1 MSWGRNRLQQ
11 LRQIPLPE
19 VLRAT
24 GAQPDHQDGKKWHT
38 ARGPISIQGMKFMN
52 WKQNRGGGGA
62 IDLVMHLNEL
72 DFASA
77 VVWLAGQHPV
87 GHAPN
92 PFHSSLTA
100 RCLRL
105 PLSDPSRL
113 PAVKGYLHQQRA
125 IPLAV
130 IQSLLES
137 HRLYADSRRNAVFLL
152 WDPKNHSVGAE
163 LRGTGSVRWRGLA
176 PGSRKDLG
184 YFGWRQ
190 PTGATPIVV
199 CESAIDAIS
208 CFLLHPGCFAVST
221 AGVRPNPRW
230 LPGLLAQGYSIYCG
244 FDADAPGED
253 MAQQMMALYP
263 RVQRLRPT
271 QHDWNDMLQSHPPI
285 ILPPTLI

>member
-1 MSWGRNRLQQ
+1 MSWDRNRLQQ
-11 LRQIPLPE
+11 LRQIPLAE

-24 GAQPDHQDGKKWHT
+24 GAQPDRQDRKKWHT
-38 ARGPISIQGMKFMN
+38 AHGPISIRGMKFIN
-52 WKQNRGGGGA
+52 WKQNCGGGGA
-62 IDLVMHLNEL
+62 IDLVMHLKEL
-72 DFASA
+72 DYVSA
-77 VVWLAGQHPV
+77 VAWLAGWHLPV
-87 GHAPN
+87 GHAPQ
-92 PFHSSLTA
+92 PFHSSSA
-100 RCLRL
+100 VRPLRL
-105 PLSDPSRL
+105 PLPDPSRL
-113 PAVKGYLHQQRA
+113 PAVKGYLYQQRA

-137 HRLYADSRRNAVFLL
+137 HRLYADNRGNAVFLL
-152 WDPKNHSVGAE
+152 CDAKNRPVGAE

-184 YFGWRQ
+184 YFGWHQ
-190 PTGATPIVV
+190 PAGATRIVL

-244 FDADAPGED
+244 FDADTPGED

-271 QHDWNDMLQSHPPI
+271 QHDWNDLLQSHPPSP
-285 ILPPTLI
+285 LPTPI